1 MYRASRYALRWAAM
15 AVWAPAF
22 TSAQPPR
29 SSADS
34 SVQARVD
41 RIFAQWD
48 RTDSPGCALGVYH
61 NGRVEYARGYGMAN
75 LELGVALSPQS
86 VFDIGSTSKQFTAMS
101 IMLLAR
107 DGKLSLDD
115 DIRKFI
121 PELPKYKET
130 ITIRHILTHTSGIR
144 DYLTLWAL
152 AGVDDADLTTDQDA
166 LDLIVRQRELNFAPG
181 EQWLYSNSGFFLA
194 SVIVQR
200 TSGKSLAQFAAERI
214 FAPLGMTH
222 TRFNNDHMAIIAN
235 RATGY
240 APRDSGGLATAMSNF
255 EQTGDGAVQT
265 SIEDLQRWDENFYT
279 GTVGGAET
287 LALMQKTATLNDGKP
302 QTYALGL
309 MVDKYRGLRTVS
321 HGGSWAG
328 YRAELLRFPDEHLSV
343 ACLCNLSRTNPSMLA
358 RRVAEIYLGDRMTP
372 TGEASVVAAGRQTR
386 DSVASS
392 WKPSASD
399 LAAFAGRY
407 ESPELETTYSLSVD
421 NGKLMLHRRR
431 SAPIALTPTT
441 SDTFRAE
448 GITYRF
454 VREKGRVTGLLVDA
468 GRTRNLRFLTESAS
482 KGTRNGTE

>member
-1 MYRASRYALRWAAM
+1 MRSASRYACAASILIASVSTRIHAQASGA
-15 AVWAPAF
+15 AV
-22 TSAQPPR
+22 
-29 SSADS
+29 DS
-34 SVQARVD
+34 SVHGRVD

-48 RTDSPGCALGVYH
+48 RTDSPGCALGVYQ

-107 DGKLSLDD
+107 EGKLSLED
-115 DIRKFI
+115 DIRKYI
-121 PELPKYKET
+121 PELPPYGKT

-166 LDLIVRQRELNFAPG
+166 LDLIARQKELNFAPG

-194 SVIVQR
+194 SIIVQR
-200 TSGKSLAQFAAERI
+200 VSGKTLAQFAAERI

-222 TRFNNDHMAIIAN
+222 TRFNNDHMAVIPN

-240 APRDSGGLATAMSNF
+240 APRDSGSGWATAMSNF
-255 EQTGDGAVQT
+255 EQMGDGAVQT
-265 SIEDLQRWDENFYT
+265 SIEDMLRWDENFYT
-279 GTVGGAET
+279 GTVGGMET
-287 LALMQKTATLNDGKP
+287 LASMQKTASLNDGKQ

-309 MVDKYRGLRTVS
+309 MIDKFRGLRTVS

-328 YRAELLRFPDEHLSV
+328 YRAELLRFPDQHLSV
-343 ACLCNLSRTNPSMLA
+343 SCLCNLARTNPSQLA

-372 TGEASVVAAGRQTR
+372 AAEASVIAAGRRSGEGVSGNWTP
-386 DSVASS
+386 SVH
-392 WKPSASD
+392 D
-399 LAAFAGRY
+399 LTTFVGRY
-407 ESPELETTYSLSVD
+407 ESPELETAYTFSVD

-431 SAPIALTPTT
+431 SAPIALTPTAA
-441 SDTFRAE
+441 DTFMAE

-454 VREKGRVTGLLVDA
+454 TREKGRPSGFLVDA
-468 GRTRNLRFLTESAS
+468 GRTKNLRFNSMP
-482 KGTRNGTE
+482 GR